1 MDRFNLRIIANPY
14 FMKKKILNSKNN
26 SQIELEN
33 NELLYQY
40 LDSKYKEIYIP
51 PILYYNIINVI
62 ETIIRDYEI
71 ELVVKEIIDG
81 VIHNAI
87 HSDN

>member
-1 MDRFNLRIIANPY
+1 
-14 FMKKKILNSKNN
+14 MKKKILNSKNN